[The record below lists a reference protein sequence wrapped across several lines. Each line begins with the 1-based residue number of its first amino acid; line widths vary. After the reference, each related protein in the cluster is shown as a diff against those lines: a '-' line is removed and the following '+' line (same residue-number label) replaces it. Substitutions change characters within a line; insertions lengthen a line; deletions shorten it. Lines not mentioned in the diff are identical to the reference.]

1 MKKRVKNVLKAMG
14 SGLQHSHAGEML
26 TNGQKSKVLKSSV
39 VGEILPD
46 KEEVKVLD
54 RHA

>member
-1 MKKRVKNVLKAMG
+1 MKRRIKNVLSAMG

-46 KEEVKVLD
+46 KEEAKVLE
-54 RHA
+54 RYA

>member
-26 TNGQKSKVLKSSV
+26 TNEQKAEVLKSSSP
-39 VGEILPD
+39 GDMLTDEKI
-46 KEEVKVLD
+46 KVLE
-54 RHA
+54 RHK